1 MELGLIITG
10 IALIIL
16 MSILYMDAH
25 GEVKD
30 YREEVHKQQK
40 LIGRLNSDNEDL
52 RFELSELKKD
62 NTLKDTAATW
72 ALTYD
77 LIGDALKYNGY
88 SDIEKK
94 VEGGYVFKV
103 YDEIYFIYYRK
114 IPFLRLEINFLM
126 DDSWNLELLK
136 QAVALSNPNIF
147 MAKASVDIEDR
158 SFTAYIDIYE
168 PAYGHL
174 RDCLSSYLKA
184 IETARIDALDAY
196 HKLLEESKQ
205 KQEDAALYR
214 HVLTEKAAKSNN
226 PS

>member
-10 IALIIL
+10 IAFIIM

-25 GEVKD
+25 GDVKD
-30 YREEVHKQQK
+30 YREEVRKQQK

-72 ALTYD
+72 AITHE
-77 LIGDALKYNGY
+77 LIGDALKFNGY
-88 SDIEKK
+88 VIEEK
-94 VEGGYVFKV
+94 VESGYVFKV
-103 YDEIYFIYYRK
+103 DGDRYIIFYRK
-114 IPFLRLEINFLM
+114 IPFLQLRITFSLNDE
-126 DDSWNLELLK
+126 WNLELMK

-168 PAYGHL
+168 PTYGHL
-174 RDCLSSYLKA
+174 RDCLPSYLKA
-184 IETARIDALDAY
+184 IDAARIDALEAY
-196 HKLLEESKQ
+196 HKLLDESKQ
-205 KQEDAALYR
+205 RQEDAALYR